1 MLARALN
8 SPTIHN
14 ALEANK
20 VLRYLRGSSE
30 VGICHEKIQGKLC
43 ITAFTDAAFQNINNE
58 ETQGGMLICIHSRE
72 TQGVNAAVL
81 DWHSLKLRRVVRST
95 FAGETIQC
103 STTFDSAVYLRDLM
117 DEVLE
122 HQVKSQVFIRT
133 DCKSLVDHIHKTTS
147 TCLERRL
154 KGELFALKQAIKSHE
169 IDDVVHVSTD
179 SMVADGLTK
188 SNHKLRGPIV
198 EALQGIIPKL

>member
-1 MLARALN
+1 
-8 SPTIHN
+8 
-14 ALEANK
+14 
-20 VLRYLRGSSE
+20 
-30 VGICHEKIQGKLC
+30 
-43 ITAFTDAAFQNINNE
+43 
-58 ETQGGMLICIHSRE
+58 
-72 TQGVNAAVL
+72 
-81 DWHSLKLRRVVRST
+81 
-95 FAGETIQC
+95 
-103 STTFDSAVYLRDLM
+103 M